1 MAAPR
6 RPSRRLGPLA
16 AGLLLVALVSA
27 ACDGDTG
34 RRASAPTSTTAAATS
49 TSTAPPSTTTRP
61 PEPATTTTVTAPATT
76 RPPVPATTASTVP
89 LTTPTTVSLAPLVP
103 GPAPGGPMA
112 GFAAFGDSGGGA
124 AQPAVAA
131 AISRWIAA
139 GHRVDA
145 LVTTGDNVYDFGEPR
160 FFVAQ
165 LDEPYRALRA
175 ARPMWVTLGNH
186 DVMRG
191 HGPAQLVHLGLPPLP
206 YVATLPGVRLLF
218 LDGNRPDAAQA
229 TWIGEQLDQPGPPF
243 TAAVFHQP
251 VYSCG
256 IHGPTP
262 EVVANWAPV
271 LEARRVPL
279 VLNGHEH
286 QYSRFVSGNG
296 VTYIVTGGGGRDL
309 YALREGCAPPELRA
323 AAVRHHFTAV
333 EVFADRLVV
342 SAVGIDDAV
351 FDQAE
356 IPLAVP
362 APVP

>member
-1 MAAPR
+1 MAAAR
-6 RPSRRLGPLA
+6 RPRPRSGRFA
-16 AGLLLVALVSA
+16 AGLLLIAFVSA
-27 ACDGDTG
+27 ACAGDG
-34 RRASAPTSTTAAATS
+34 RRLAAPTSTTTSAPTTTRPAEPTSTTAAPAPSTTATAAPT
-49 TSTAPPSTTTRP
+49 TSTAP
-61 PEPATTTTVTAPATT
+61 A
-76 RPPVPATTASTVP
+76 
-89 LTTPTTVSLAPLVP
+89 TTPTTVSLAPLVP
-103 GPAPGGPMA
+103 GPAAGGQTA
-112 GFAAFGDSGGGA
+112 GFAAFGDFGGGA

-145 LVTTGDNVYDFGEPR
+145 LVTTGDNVYDFGEPHL
-160 FFVAQ
+160 FAAH
-165 LDEPYRALRA
+165 LDEPYRELRA

-191 HGPAQLVHLGLPPLP
+191 HGPAQLAHLGLPPLP

-229 TWIGEQLDQPGPPF
+229 AWIGEQLDRPGPPF
-243 TAAVFHQP
+243 SVAVFHQP

-262 EVVANWAPV
+262 DVVANWAPV
-271 LEARRVPL
+271 LEARRAAL
-279 VLNGHEH
+279 VLNGHDH

-296 VTYIVTGGGGRDL
+296 VTYVVTGGGGRDL

-333 EVFADRLVV
+333 EVYPDRIVV
-342 SAVGIDDAV
+342 SAVGVDDAV

-362 APVP
+362 AAVP

>member
-1 MAAPR
+1 MAAAHRPR
-6 RPSRRLGPLA
+6 LRSGRTA
-16 AGLLLVALVSA
+16 AGLLLVAFLSA
-27 ACDGDTG
+27 ACAGDG
-34 RRASAPTSTTAAATS
+34 RRVAAPTSTTATPGPVGSSSTTAPTAPSTTTAPAAPTT
-49 TSTAPPSTTTRP
+49 TSTAPP
-61 PEPATTTTVTAPATT
+61 
-76 RPPVPATTASTVP
+76 
-89 LTTPTTVSLAPLVP
+89 TTPTTVSLAPLVA
-103 GPAPGGPMA
+103 GPAPGGPIA

-124 AQPAVAA
+124 AQPAVGA

-145 LVTTGDNVYDFGEPR
+145 LVTTGDNVYDFGEPHL
-160 FFVAQ
+160 FAAH
-165 LDEPYRALRA
+165 LDEPYRELRA
-175 ARPMWVTLGNH
+175 ARPLWVTLGNH
-186 DVMRG
+186 DAMRG
-191 HGPAQLVHLGLPPLP
+191 HGPAQLAHLGLPPLP
-206 YVATLPGVRLLF
+206 YVATLPGIRLLF

-229 TWIGEQLDQPGPPF
+229 AWIGEQLDRPGPPF
-243 TAAVFHQP
+243 SVAVFHQP

-262 EVVANWAPV
+262 DVVANWAPV

-279 VLNGHEH
+279 VLNGHDH

-333 EVFADRLVV
+333 EVFPDRIVV
-342 SAVGIDDAV
+342 SAVGVDDAV
-351 FDQAE
+351 FDQAD